1 NETGV
6 HHRGRNRICAQGQTA
21 YGVVVEVGRDREH
34 HPARQGGTSAAEQHP
49 PQVDVPGR
57 VLSRGQHEVPADH
70 GLVVDHFQEIVAVAH
85 AWQRNPGEPP
95 HWNPQVIALG
105 APGTRG
111 VGPGER
117 PPEPRCWPGGR
128 SPEPAVL
135 ARGGDPRNRRCWPGG
150 ATPGTGGV
158 SRGSDPPEPPVTS
171 WPRDSVA
178 RP

>member
-1 NETGV
+1 
-6 HHRGRNRICAQGQTA
+6 
-21 YGVVVEVGRDREH
+21 
-34 HPARQGGTSAAEQHP
+34 
-49 PQVDVPGR
+49 GR

-95 HWNPQVIALG
+95 HWNPEVIALG

-111 VGPGER
+111 VGPGDR

-135 ARGGDPRNRRCWPGG
+135 ARGAIPGTRGVGPGGRPPEPAVLAVG
-150 ATPGTGGV
+150 ATP
-158 SRGSDPPEPPVTS
+158 RNPPVTS